1 MKVLVPDVL
10 LSYTERNRV
19 VQLDATDVNDL
30 FNCLNARYPG
40 LRFRVII
47 ELDQIRPHIKL
58 FVNRQL
64 VHKMDSPLKADDEVM
79 IVQALSG
86 G

>member
-1 MKVLVPDVL
+1 MIPDVL

-19 VQLDATDVNDL
+19 VELDATDVNDL
-30 FNCLNARYPG
+30 FNCLDGRYPG
-40 LRFRVII
+40 LRFRVIN

-64 VHKMDSPLKADDEVM
+64 VPNMDNPLKAEDEVM